1 MSRPRE
7 HRPPLIPRSQLAHA
21 VVDGGP
27 KTAYAPTPNYCPD
40 ETPKRT
46 GWMVCLIKD
55 GAIQQ
60 TVGKFGNLQMAE
72 EKLSQMQHTAVSQ
85 RTDYQLLNCELSER
99 ECDSMCRHGLLD
111 EADCQRLGIDAQK
124 LEMLH

>member
-1 MSRPRE
+1 
-7 HRPPLIPRSQLAHA
+7 
-21 VVDGGP
+21 
-27 KTAYAPTPNYCPD
+27 
-40 ETPKRT
+40 
-46 GWMVCLIKD
+46 MVCLIKD